1 MLHIN
6 SSHNR
11 SKGDAIAR
19 SRCIKVLNSA
29 LRTCGRLSAYI
40 VSHFLH
46 DMSTRQR
53 IREFSTFAATS
64 KKRGRS
70 SAAWAMPP
78 FILLLLLAI
87 PSTVLAQDAEA
98 SSPGLVGAINSGFS
112 TIVGFMANILFFSI
126 GGFPLIVLWLF
137 VGAVFFTLRMGFIN
151 IRAFKHAIDVV
162 RGKYDDPNDE
172 GEVSHFQALATALS
186 GTVGLGNIA
195 GVAVAIQL
203 GGPGAMFWLTL
214 AGLFGMTSKFVE
226 CTLGVKYRIEKPDG
240 TVAGGPMYTLSRGL
254 SGMGLASLGRGLA
267 VLFSVLC
274 ILGSLGGANM
284 FQSNQAYAAVA
295 GMVPGFP
302 SWVFG
307 LILAALVSVVII
319 GGIQR
324 IGAIAGTLVPA
335 MAVIYVLGCLWVI
348 LSNLGDVPGAVAT
361 VVTEAFSPRA
371 VEGGVVGV
379 IVQGIR
385 RSTFSNE
392 AGIGSAAIAHSAART
407 DEPVREGIVALL
419 EPFIDTVVI
428 CNMTA
433 IVLVLTGAYLSEGE
447 GVQLTLTAFSSINS
461 WFPVVLIVAIF
472 LFAFSTIISWSYYGE
487 IAWGYLFGQNSVILY
502 KILYVV
508 CVFIGAVVGLGAV
521 IDFSDLSLLSMAI
534 PNLIG
539 CYFLSNQV
547 AADLRNYMERLRSG
561 QMLTYEQHL
570 AGSSIADRSE

>member
-1 MLHIN
+1 MKQL
-6 SSHNR
+6 SSKHR
-11 SKGDAIAR
+11 
-19 SRCIKVLNSA
+19 
-29 LRTCGRLSAYI
+29 
-40 VSHFLH
+40 
-46 DMSTRQR
+46 
-53 IREFSTFAATS
+53 FSTQPG
-64 KKRGRS
+64 KLRS
-70 SAAWAMPP
+70 IIQRNLQWITPVLV
-78 FILLLLLAI
+78 ILFVVAV
-87 PSTVLAQDAEA
+87 PATVLAQDTEA
-98 SSPGLVGAINSGFS
+98 STPGLVSAIDNAFS
-112 TIVGFMANILFFSI
+112 SIVGFMAKILFFSI

-137 VGAVFFTLRMGFIN
+137 VGAIFFTVRMGFIN

-195 GVAVAIQL
+195 GVAVAIEL

-226 CTLGVKYRIEKPDG
+226 CTLGVKYRIERPDG

-254 SGMGLASLGRGLA
+254 AGMGMAPLGRGLA

-295 GMVPGFP
+295 GLLPGFP
-302 SWVFG
+302 NWVFG
-307 LILAALVSVVII
+307 LILAALVAGVII
-319 GGIQR
+319 GGIRR

-335 MAVIYVLGCLWVI
+335 MAVIYVLGCLWII
-348 LSNLGDVPGAVAT
+348 LANLGDVPAAITT
-361 VVTEAFSPRA
+361 VVTEAFSPRS
-371 VEGGVVGV
+371 VTGGMVGV
-379 IVQGIR
+379 MVQGIR

-433 IVLVLTGAYLSEGE
+433 IVLVLTGAYLEAGE
-447 GVQLTLTAFSSINS
+447 ELGGVQLTLTAFSTISS
-461 WFPVVLIVAIF
+461 WYPVILIAAIF

-487 IAWGYLFGQNSVILY
+487 ISWGYLFGQNTVIAY
-502 KILYVV
+502 KVLYVV
-508 CVFIGAVVGLGAV
+508 CVFIGAIVGLGAV
-521 IDFSDLSLLSMAI
+521 IDFSDLSLLSMAV

-539 CYFLSNQV
+539 CYFLSGQV
-547 AADLRNYMERLRSG
+547 AGDLKAYMDRLRSG
-561 QMLTYEQHL
+561 EMLTYEQQL
-570 AGSSIADRSE
+570 ASSSMGADVGE

>member
-1 MLHIN
+1 MSKQPIN
-6 SSHNR
+6 NLLLKPNVPKTSMELTTMRRN
-11 SKGDAIAR
+11 GALWAIPL
-19 SRCIKVLNSA
+19 V
-29 LRTCGRLSAYI
+29 TLS
-40 VSHFLH
+40 
-46 DMSTRQR
+46 
-53 IREFSTFAATS
+53 
-64 KKRGRS
+64 
-70 SAAWAMPP
+70 
-78 FILLLLLAI
+78 LLLAG
-87 PSTVLAQDAEA
+87 STQVLAQDAE
-98 SSPGLVGAINSGFS
+98 SSTPSFVSAIDSAFSG
-112 TIVGFMANILFFSI
+112 IVGVMADILFFSI
-126 GGFPLIVLWLF
+126 AGFPLIVVWLF

-151 IRAFKHAIDVV
+151 VRAFKHAIDVV

-195 GVAVAIQL
+195 GVAVAIEL

-240 TVAGGPMYTLSRGL
+240 TVAGGPMYTLTRGL
-254 SGMGLASLGRGLA
+254 SGMGLAPLGRGLA

-295 GMVPGFP
+295 GLIPGFP

-335 MAVIYVLGCLWVI
+335 MAVIYVLGCLWII
-348 LSNLGDVPGAVAT
+348 LVNLGDVPGAVVT
-361 VVTEAFSPRA
+361 VITEAFSPQA
-371 VEGGVVGV
+371 VSGGVVGV

-433 IVLVLTGAYLSEGE
+433 IVLVLTGAYLEAGE
-447 GVQLTLTAFSSINS
+447 ELGGVQLTISAFSTIGS
-461 WFPVVLIVAIF
+461 WFPIILIIAIF

-487 IAWGYLFGQNSVILY
+487 ISWGYLFGQNSVMIY
-502 KILYVV
+502 KVLYVV
-508 CVFIGAVVGLGAV
+508 CVFIGAIVGLGAV

-539 CYFLSNQV
+539 CYLLSGQV
-547 AADLRNYMERLRSG
+547 AADLRNYMDRLGSG
-561 QMLTYEQHL
+561 QMLTYEQQL
-570 AGSSIADRSE
+570 AGGSISIDQGQ

>member
-1 MLHIN
+1 MKRLLSNQRTSIP
-6 SSHNR
+6 SEWGWFQALLANR
-11 SKGDAIAR
+11 SLR
-19 SRCIKVLNSA
+19 VVLI
-29 LRTCGRLSAYI
+29 LG
-40 VSHFLH
+40 FLL
-46 DMSTRQR
+46 MLV
-53 IREFSTFAATS
+53 
-64 KKRGRS
+64 
-70 SAAWAMPP
+70 MPT
-78 FILLLLLAI
+78 
-87 PSTVLAQDAEA
+87 TVLAQETEA
-98 SSPGLVGAINSGFS
+98 ATPGFVNAIDNAFSG
-112 TIVGFMANILFFSI
+112 IVGIMAEILFFSI
-126 GGFPLIVLWLF
+126 AGFPLIVVWLF
-137 VGAVFFTLRMGFIN
+137 VGAVFFTVRMGFIN

-162 RGKYDDPNDE
+162 RGRYDDPHDE

-195 GVAVAIQL
+195 GVAVAIEL

-214 AGLFGMTSKFVE
+214 AGLFGMSSKFVE
-226 CTLGVKYRIEKPDG
+226 CTLGLKYRIEKPDG

-254 SGMGLASLGRGLA
+254 SNMGFAPLGRGLA

-284 FQSNQAYAAVA
+284 FQSNQAFAA
-295 GMVPGFP
+295 MSDLFPGLP

-307 LILAALVSVVII
+307 LILAALVGVVII
-319 GGIQR
+319 GGIRR

-335 MAVIYVLGCLWVI
+335 MAVIYVLGCLWII
-348 LSNLGDVPGAVAT
+348 LTNLGAVPAAVGT
-361 VVTEAFSPRA
+361 VITEAFNPRA
-371 VEGGVVGV
+371 VQGGVVGV

-433 IVLVLTGAYLSEGE
+433 IVLVLTGAYLEAGE
-447 GVQLTLTAFSSINS
+447 ELGGVQLTLAAFGSVSS
-461 WFPVVLIVAIF
+461 WFPVILILAIF

-487 IAWGYLFGQNSVILY
+487 ISWGYLFGQNSILVY
-502 KILYVV
+502 KAIYVV

-521 IDFSDLSLLSMAI
+521 IDFSDLSLLSMAV

-539 CYFLSNQV
+539 CYFLSGQV
-547 AADLRNYMERLRSG
+547 AADLKDYMDRLRSG
-561 QMLTYEQHL
+561 QMLTYAQRL
-570 AGSSIADRSE
+570 ASSPVQD